1 MRDHVQ
7 DIAHNIAQSLV
18 VEGQIQHQHGDRFL
32 HRPRAVVAAHE
43 KIDGT
48 RRELRPL
55 EPVRALPGRR
65 GAAVPLR
72 QVRRVACV
80 GTTPSREAR
89 ALSGGNIDDVAATRA
104 SNGLPPLIVT
114 DEDSE
119 DDSEDEEE
127 EGVYCDGAKCGKL
140 LAGDAE
146 VFTDGTRD
154 FCAACKGS
162 KRGLRRALARDRFA
176 DAVLADMSN

>member
-7 DIAHNIAQSLV
+7 DIAHNIFETLIIKR
-18 VEGQIQHQHGDRFL
+18 QIQDYHGDRFL
-32 HRPRAVVAAHE
+32 HRSRTIIPAHE
-43 KIDGT
+43 KINGT

-89 ALSGGNIDDVAATRA
+89 ALSGGCIDDVEAMRSHEDAIAATA
-104 SNGLPPLIVT
+104 SR
-114 DEDSE
+114 S
-119 DDSEDEEE
+119 SS
-127 EGVYCDGAKCGKL
+127 
-140 LAGDAE
+140 
-146 VFTDGTRD
+146 F
-154 FCAACKGS
+154 S
-162 KRGLRRALARDRFA
+162 AL
-176 DAVLADMSN
+176 SHSPHK